1 MTVGDK
7 SANSYGWLAKL
18 GAAVPGGGDVT
29 IPTPGFDE
37 QYTDVR
43 YAEAT
48 VDSDGA
54 VWRTGEGKVT
64 ITFVTSEPYS
74 ATVTNSTGVEWP
86 AGSALY
92 VFCPHL
98 LSEGHNQY
106 DLKGQVWD
114 LQQRVLALEGGAKK
128 APSAPPSPAAHA
140 APVSSAHAAT
150 IKPKGK

>member
-1 MTVGDK
+1 MTF
-7 SANSYGWLAKL
+7 
-18 GAAVPGGGDVT
+18 
-29 IPTPGFDE
+29 PTPGFDE
-37 QYTDVR
+37 QYTDIR

-48 VDSDGA
+48 VESLGA

-64 ITFVTSEPYS
+64 ITFVVTEPYS
-74 ATVTNSTGVEWP
+74 VTVTNLTDAIWP
-86 AGSALY
+86 AGASLY

-128 APSAPPSPAAHA
+128 APSAPPPPAARA
-140 APVSSAHAAT
+140 APVAHATAAT
-150 IKPKGK
+150 IRPKGK

>member
-7 SANSYGWLAKL
+7 TANSYGWLAKL
-18 GAAVPGGGDVT
+18 AAGVPGGGKVT

-37 QYTDVR
+37 QYTDTR

-54 VWRTGEGKVT
+54 VWRTGQGKVT

-74 ATVTNSTGVEWP
+74 ATVTNLTGVEWP
-86 AGSALY
+86 AGASLY

-114 LQQRVLALEGGAKK
+114 LQQRVLALEGGGAKK
-128 APSAPPSPAAHA
+128 PSSAPPSPAAHA
-140 APVSSAHAAT
+140 STAAT

>member
-7 SANSYGWLAKL
+7 SANSYGWLSTL
-18 GAAVPGGGDVT
+18 PEAVANGGEVT
-29 IPTPGFDE
+29 FPAPGFDE

-48 VDSDGA
+48 VGQLGE
-54 VWRTGEGKVT
+54 VWRTGQGKVT
-64 ITFVTSEPYS
+64 ITFVATEPYS
-74 ATVTNSTGVEWP
+74 VTVTNSTGVEWP
-86 AGSALY
+86 AGSAIY

-114 LQQRVLALEGGAKK
+114 LQQRVLALEGGGAKK
-128 APSAPPSPAAHA
+128 APSAAPSSGTHA
-140 APVSSAHAAT
+140 AI